1 MFVTRNVF
9 LKFRNPADGNGNDL
23 PGGNDGGNGQAKGD
37 EGAEGGGN
45 KPEGENNEGEQKP
58 EGRKPTDEEA
68 RLIKEN
74 MKRKATEKALKEEL
88 AALKQSV
95 EGLDLNEVRKLLAER
110 KSAEEKQL
118 EAKGDYER
126 LKQRMAEEHQSTVT
140 ALNAQIAEL
149 KEALG
154 KRESTISELTVGS
167 QFNSSQYINGELVLT
182 PAKARALYGAHFEIE
197 DGKVVGYDKPRGAA
211 GRTAL
216 VDAYGAAIP
225 FDAAMAKIIEADPE
239 RDSLIRSKAKNG
251 AGSGTKPTNKAPDVP
266 VNAPAV
272 SRISA
277 GLKNLN
283 LATQGVL

>member
-9 LKFRNPADGNGNDL
+9 LKYQNAADGNGNDL
-23 PGGNDGGNGQAKGD
+23 PG
-37 EGAEGGGN
+37 ETGN
-45 KPEGENNEGEQKP
+45 KPEGEKP
-58 EGRKPTDEEA
+58 EGEKPEGEKPEGEKPEGSRKPTDEEA

-88 AALKQSV
+88 EALKQSV
-95 EGLDLNEVRKLLAER
+95 AGLDLTEVRALLAER
-110 KSAEEKQL
+110 RTAEEKQL

-126 LKQRMAEEHQSTVT
+126 LKQRMAEEHQTTVGS
-140 ALNAQIAEL
+140 LNAKIAEL
-149 KEALG
+149 QEALG
-154 KRESTISELTVGS
+154 KRDSTISELTVGT

-182 PAKARALYGAHFEIE
+182 PAKARALYGSHFEIE

-239 RDSLIRSKAKNG
+239 RDSLIRSKAKAG
-251 AGSGTKPTNKAPDVP
+251 AGSGSKPTTKAPDLN
-266 VNAPAV
+266 VNATGV

-277 GLKNLN
+277 GLKGLN
-283 LATQGVL
+283 LV